1 MILGSGE
8 STATKRSSRTQKKY
22 HFNEVLVTNLRF
34 KKLLEDSKQVSF
46 QRGFARYFLAILS
59 TCAASGYTDDSPL
72 QRVLAQLVDD
82 SPLQRV
88 SAQRVSSKI

>member
-34 KKLLEDSKQVSF
+34 KKLLEDSF
-46 QRGFARYFLAILS
+46 QRG
-59 TCAASGYTDDSPL
+59 
-72 QRVLAQLVDD
+72 VLAQLVDTPRGPSD
-82 SPLQRV
+82 KMSLFRV
-88 SAQRVSSKI
+88 PA